1 MAKQKLDRID
11 KNILRRLQE
20 DGRVSNVELAKAVGI
35 SAPPCLRRV
44 RLLKDSG
51 YIQSYHANLDHEKLG
66 YSVSVFSFVS
76 LSNHSEDDLS
86 AFEDYVSDLSMVR
99 ECHLLSGNVD
109 FLLKVVAK
117 DWDDYET
124 FLNQHLLQAPNVES
138 VNSSLCVKPTKA
150 LPGVPID

>member
-1 MAKQKLDRID
+1 
-11 KNILRRLQE
+11 
-20 DGRVSNVELAKAVGI
+20 
-35 SAPPCLRRV
+35 
-44 RLLKDSG
+44 
-51 YIQSYHANLDHEKLG
+51 
-66 YSVSVFSFVS
+66 
-76 LSNHSEDDLS
+76 
-86 AFEDYVSDLSMVR
+86 MVR